1 MDEVRVPPILVSV
14 SMLNKRAQPIALSKR
29 RLVIVCPRDHL
40 ASYSK
45 ADPIRSESL
54 PLPN

>member
-40 ASYSK
+40 ASYSE